1 MALDLESLRK
11 AIDALGDLLAVG
23 EDRRRMDV
31 FTEVE
36 RNGLRAGVIQYFEFT
51 YELSWNSIKRWL
63 QENRDPSVTVGA
75 TRRHIFRIA
84 AREGL
89 IHDPEAWMEYTY
101 ARNLISHTYKK
112 EIADRVYGEVPAFL
126 RASGRLLAAL
136 EDSDGD

>member
-1 MALDLESLRK
+1 MELESLRK
-11 AIDALGDLLAVG
+11 AIGALGDLLTVG
-23 EDRRRMDV
+23 EDRRRMEQ

-63 QENRDPSVTVGA
+63 QENRDPSITVGT
-75 TRRHIFRIA
+75 TRRHVFRIA

-89 IHDPEAWMEYTY
+89 IHDPEGWMEYTY
-101 ARNLISHTYKK
+101 ARNLTSHTYKK

-126 RASGRLLAAL
+126 RASRQLLATL
-136 EDSDGD
+136 ENSND

>member
-1 MALDLESLRK
+1 MSLELESLRK
-11 AIDALGDLLAVG
+11 AIGALGDLLAVG
-23 EDRRRMDV
+23 EDHRRMER

-63 QENRDPSVTVGA
+63 QENRDPSITVGA

-89 IHDPEAWMEYTY
+89 IHDPKGWMEYTN
-101 ARNLISHTYKK
+101 ARNLTSHTYKE
-112 EIADRVYGEVPAFL
+112 EIAERVYGEVPAFL
-126 RASGRLLAAL
+126 RASRQLLATL
-136 EDSDGD
+136 EDSND